1 MRMAQPL
8 ARWWTRW
15 MQSPAPQAAAPAAPA
30 TGEAAVSDALWG
42 PAFQSYGRGERYN
55 PDLLVRLKGWDVYE
69 RMLRDDQIAA
79 CLALVNAAVSSRA
92 WTFDVTD
99 QAAQGPA
106 LDFLRF
112 NFSHV
117 LCGTVRQLFDQLLS
131 ARIFGFALVEKVYG
145 TVDWQGRPY
154 WVLTAFKLRPA
165 WSFTFRTDP
174 YGNVQSL
181 IQNQAGAQ
189 VELDPKRFVHFVNQA
204 EFDPYYGRSALL
216 PAYEHWWS
224 KNNVLKFWNIYL
236 ERMAS
241 GFLHGKKG
249 GPLSPSENASL
260 QEALANIQAAS
271 SLLTPDTVSLQYV
284 TPPNTTAFHD
294 REGSLN
300 RSIARA
306 LLIPMHLG
314 FTDQGSTGSHAQ
326 ASAQVDVFFWWLDS
340 LCTALEDT
348 INEQIIRELVGWN
361 FGAVQPPRFRF
372 ERRTPEQRR
381 QIAKAWVETVAAG
394 VVAHTVEDEA
404 RLRQL
409 LEMPVKPY
417 SDAGVAV
424 PIEEDGPI
432 AGTDAGSLPGA
443 VNSVPSNSVPSSA
456 LPSNPLPSN
465 PISTAEQW
473 VRVDATGGLADASG
487 RK

>member
-1 MRMAQPL
+1 MSKAQPQS
-8 ARWWTRW
+8 RWWTRW
-15 MQSPAPQAAAPAAPA
+15 MQSAAPQPKASQPAAPEAHA
-30 TGEAAVSDALWG
+30 TGEAAVSDTLWG
-42 PAFQSYGRGERYN
+42 PGFQAYGQGERYN
-55 PDLLVRLKGWDVYE
+55 PDLLVRLKGWGVYE

-79 CLALVNAAVSSRA
+79 CLSLVNAAVSSRA
-92 WTFDVTD
+92 WTFDITD

-112 NFSHV
+112 NLGHV
-117 LCGTVRQLFDQLLS
+117 LCGNVRQLFDQLLS

-154 WVLTAFKLRPA
+154 WALTAFKLRPA

-181 IQNQAGAQ
+181 VQNQGGAQ
-189 VELDPKRFVHFVNQA
+189 VELDPQRFVHFVNQA
-204 EFDPYYGRSALL
+204 EFDPYYGRSALI

-224 KNNVLKFWNIYL
+224 KTNVLKFWNIYL

-249 GPLSPSENASL
+249 GPLSPGENASL
-260 QEALANIQAAS
+260 QQALANVQAAS

-348 INEQIIRELVGWN
+348 INEQIIRELVAWN

-394 VVAHTVEDEA
+394 VVTHTPEDEM

-417 SDAGVAV
+417 SDTGIQA
-424 PIEEDGPI
+424 PIEEDGPL
-432 AGTDAGSLPGA
+432 AGSDPGLPGA
-443 VNSVPSNSVPSSA
+443 VNALESNGTA
-456 LPSNPLPSN
+456 SN

-473 VRVDATGGLADASG
+473 VRVDAGNGQAG
-487 RK
+487 